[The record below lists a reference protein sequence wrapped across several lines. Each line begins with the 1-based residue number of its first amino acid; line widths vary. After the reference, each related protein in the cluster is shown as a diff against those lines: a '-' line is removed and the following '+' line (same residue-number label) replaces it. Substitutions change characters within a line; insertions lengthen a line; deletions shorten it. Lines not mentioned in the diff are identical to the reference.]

1 MLWNDSRYRSS
12 FLQVVALFV
21 TLIALLYLVN
31 NVRGNLAD
39 LGKEFGFTFMTTPA
53 SYDINQRPI
62 DYTSRDSHA
71 RASVIG
77 MMNTLIVAVVGCFL
91 ATVIGVLAGVA
102 RLSKNWIIR
111 QLMTVYIEVVRNIP
125 VLIQILLF
133 SAIISETLPAPNKF
147 RGADPEASMWF
158 WESVAA
164 TNRGFYFPAPVMNDG
179 SMWVIIALIAG
190 IIGAIVFGRWAVTR
204 QQQTGE
210 ILPVFPVK
218 LGLIIGLPVVT
229 FLVVAMAG
237 TTPITLEYP
246 ELKGFNFQGGIFARE
261 SYVALTLALAIYTGA
276 FIAENVRAGIQA
288 VSKGQTEAAFA
299 LGLQPGRT
307 MSLVILP
314 QALRIIIPPMIS
326 QYLNLTKNSSLALLV
341 GYMDATGTLGGIT
354 LNQTG
359 KEFETLFLL
368 MAFYLSVSLSIAA
381 VMNLYN
387 ENSKLVERTSVTGGG
402 FSFLNFFSKMNG
414 DWELLKKGDAKMR
427 PGYGI
432 RGVLNL
438 FVLFYAIVLVLLLH
452 FVFVQHEVLTQTY
465 ANVLIQLKDS
475 ANIELALSSDLAA
488 AFVEVFK
495 ADPTLASR
503 ADTEGPEAAE
513 AILLRLGDEDLRTV
527 MQQYMSQGVA
537 GEVTSD
543 AALSAANAVQDSIYL
558 RDSYYKWAT
567 FTQLASLG
575 MIAMAFGALI
585 TCIFKSPRFID
596 LAFLELIVFVIGVLA
611 GFQFGLLTD
620 SLSAL
625 MIVGGGLIIRVGII
639 GYTIFGAQ
647 PNLTFFNRERR
658 V

>member
-1 MLWNDSRYRSS
+1 MSVTTVPPKESFRIDMLWNDSRYRSS

-31 NVRGNLAD
+31 NVSNNLAA
-39 LGKEFGFTFMTTPA
+39 LGKTFGFSFMSQPA
-53 SYDINQRPI
+53 SYDINQQPI

-77 MMNTLIVAVVGCFL
+77 MMNTLIVAVVGCLL

-125 VLIQILLF
+125 VLIQILLI
-133 SAIISETLPAPNKF
+133 SAIITETLPAPRDF
-147 RGADPEASMWF
+147 RGEDATASMWL
-158 WESVAA
+158 WDSIAA

-190 IIGAIVFGRWAVTR
+190 IIGAVVFGRWAQKR
-204 QQQTGE
+204 QQDTGE
-210 ILPVFPVK
+210 ILPVFPIK
-218 LGLIIGLPVVT
+218 LGLIFGLPILI
-229 FLVVAMAG
+229 FLIMWIGGGA
-237 TTPITLEYP
+237 PITLEYP
-246 ELKGFNFQGGIFARE
+246 ELKGFNFKGGIYARE
-261 SYVALTLALAIYTGA
+261 SYIALTLALAIYTGA

-288 VSKGQTEAAFA
+288 VDKGQTEASFA

-307 MSLVILP
+307 MSLVVLP

-368 MAFYLSVSLSIAA
+368 MAFYLTVSLSISA

-402 FSFLNFFSKMNG
+402 FSFLNFFDSMNG
-414 DWELLKKGDAKMR
+414 QWELLKKGDAKMR

-438 FVLFYAIVLVLLLH
+438 FVLFYVVVLVLLLNH
-452 FVFVQHEVLTQTY
+452 VFVERATDIRPSYFTWP
-465 ANVLIQLKDS
+465 LIEQ
-475 ANIELALSSDLAA
+475 LAA
-488 AFVEVFK
+488 
-495 ADPTLASR
+495 
-503 ADTEGPEAAE
+503 
-513 AILLRLGDEDLRTV
+513 
-527 MQQYMSQGVA
+527 
-537 GEVTSD
+537 
-543 AALSAANAVQDSIYL
+543 
-558 RDSYYKWAT
+558 
-567 FTQLASLG
+567 LG
-575 MIAMAFGALI
+575 MIAMSFGALI
-585 TCIFKSPRFID
+585 TCIFKSPRFVD
-596 LAFLELIVFVIGVLA
+596 MAFLELIIFVLGVVA

-620 SLSAL
+620 SLSAF
-625 MIVGGGLIIRVGII
+625 MIVGGGLIIRIGII
-639 GYTIFGAQ
+639 GYTIFGTQ

-658 V
+658 A